1 MFAQNYKDMKT
12 GQIQLIKHKTDKD
25 WTNPQGVKII
35 LHEYDVVVGDDI
47 GVITYFGD
55 QKVDSYG
62 DKIEYEVTTDQ
73 YGTKIRKPKKEASG
87 AGYQK
92 GNTFDAKC
100 AIMSYAKDLGV
111 ARVNN
116 GPTKDVDIE
125 SVIKDYLKMYKAYMD
140 PQSFEGHKKP
150 TALRTDDFG
159 PPPYDE
165 TKFVPEPVEGEPPS
179 KTLHLDE
186 VH

>member
-1 MFAQNYKDMKT
+1 MKT
-12 GQIQLIKHKTDKD
+12 GQIQLIKHKTDKE
-25 WTNPQGVKII
+25 WKGVQ
-35 LHEYDVVVGDDI
+35 LHEYDIVVGTDI

-55 QKVDSYG
+55 QKVDATG
-62 DKIEYEVTTDQ
+62 ATIEYEVTTDQ

-87 AGYQK
+87 GGYQK

-150 TALRTDDFG
+150 TELLTN
-159 PPPYDE
+159 E
-165 TKFVPEPVEGEPPS
+165 EPPAPGEEMPAS
-179 KTLHLDE
+179 FHNI
-186 VH
+186 

>member
-1 MFAQNYKDMKT
+1 
-12 GQIQLIKHKTDKD
+12 
-25 WTNPQGVKII
+25 
-35 LHEYDVVVGDDI
+35 
-47 GVITYFGD
+47 
-55 QKVDSYG
+55 
-62 DKIEYEVTTDQ
+62 
-73 YGTKIRKPKKEASG
+73 
-87 AGYQK
+87 
-92 GNTFDAKC
+92 
-100 AIMSYAKDLGV
+100 MSYAKDMAV
-111 ARVNN
+111 ARIYN
-116 GPTKDVDIE
+116 GGMEHANVE

-165 TKFVPEPVEGEPPS
+165 TKFVPAPVEGEPPS